1 MLWTKI
7 QVTVYGHFRWTRRS
21 RTIVRRVLQ
30 EEALYPFH
38 VQRVQLFQRKNH
50 SWRIAFAQWFIKQI
64 AAEMHFDSY
73 VLQCDQTSFSR
84 EGVLSTRN
92 AVLAYEP

>member
-1 MLWTKI
+1 
-7 QVTVYGHFRWTRRS
+7 
-21 RTIVRRVLQ
+21 
-30 EEALYPFH
+30 
-38 VQRVQLFQRKNH
+38 
-50 SWRIAFAQWFIKQI
+50 
-64 AAEMHFDSY
+64 MHFDSY